1 MRRKWII
8 ALMLA
13 GTLTMGTCAA
23 AAETTTESTEIT
35 ETAETTGTE
44 TAEEAGET
52 ASTETA
58 GGAGETASTE
68 TAGGAGETAST
79 EAAGGAGET
88 ISTETSEGDG
98 SAQTEYTEGNAVDIT
113 KEELVE
119 NVKAAVEDVN
129 SLSMDATL
137 DTTLAMSMSGE
148 ESESGM
154 ELTMGINMALSAE
167 AVEEPYGSHIQ
178 MTLGM
183 DLLGQVMEQTMETYS
198 VEEDGRKVTYTQT
211 TENGTASGWTR
222 DDVDDEMTDTLNG
235 LQILEDQEWY
245 NQAEQYTLQDN
256 KVVDGEGREYYVLE
270 GDLDLSEGSELGDE
284 LKSLLDSLEESMGSG
299 AIEFPDVIGL
309 DLYIYAD
316 QMLPARLTMDMS
328 GIQGAI
334 PTEGSDV
341 PMNMEFRT
349 LVMDLSLGDYNAIDA
364 IEVPQEALD
373 SANSSETETGSGTE
387 AVVGTEDTETE
398 VSTTGTE
405 TEYTEPQ
412 FILTTD
418 TSVEF
423 TQNGTAPEVAA
434 SLGEM
439 GKAYYYNVNS
449 GNYEQV
455 GVKLT
460 GFSRGEEA
468 AALVDQLLNE
478 EGSYYSFAALRDNE
492 EYCLVN
498 YDMYFPQDMTDSQY
512 GVYVSGCQL
521 DVVGQNGD
529 YLESDGQTYFP
540 YVYDV
545 YDESGKVYHPG
556 DTGSFQAIVILPKD
570 AEGFCFQFGPYDSEY
585 FYAEPEGAVA

>member
-44 TAEEAGET
+44 TAGEAGET

-68 TAGGAGETAST
+68 TAGETAST

-412 FILTTD
+412 FILTMD
-418 TSVEF
+418 L
-423 TQNGTAPEVAA
+423 
-434 SLGEM
+434 SLI
-439 GKAYYYNVNS
+439 
-449 GNYEQV
+449 
-455 GVKLT
+455 
-460 GFSRGEEA
+460 
-468 AALVDQLLNE
+468 
-478 EGSYYSFAALRDNE
+478 
-492 EYCLVN
+492 
-498 YDMYFPQDMTDSQY
+498 
-512 GVYVSGCQL
+512 
-521 DVVGQNGD
+521 
-529 YLESDGQTYFP
+529 
-540 YVYDV
+540 
-545 YDESGKVYHPG
+545 H
-556 DTGSFQAIVILPKD
+556 I
-570 AEGFCFQFGPYDSEY
+570 
-585 FYAEPEGAVA
+585 

>member
-23 AAETTTESTEIT
+23 AAETTTETTEIT
-35 ETAETTGTE
+35 QTAETTGTG
-44 TAEEAGET
+44 TEEGAGET
-52 ASTETA
+52 GSTETA
-58 GGAGETASTE
+58 
-68 TAGGAGETAST
+68 
-79 EAAGGAGET
+79 AAEN
-88 ISTETSEGDG
+88 SEENG
-98 SAQTEYTEGNAVDIT
+98 SAQTEGTEYTQGNAVDIT

-137 DTTLAMSMSGE
+137 DTTLAMSMSE
-148 ESESGM
+148 EGSESGM

-178 MTLGM
+178 MTIGM

-211 TENGTASGWTR
+211 IENGTASGWSR
-222 DDVDDEMTDTLNG
+222 DDVDDEMTDALNG
-235 LQILEDQEWY
+235 LEILEDQEWY

-270 GDLDLSEGSELGDE
+270 GDLDLSEDSELGNE
-284 LKSLLDSLEESMGSG
+284 LQSLLDSLEESMGSG

-349 LVMDLSLGDYNAIDA
+349 LVMDLSLDDYNAVDA
-364 IEVPQEALD
+364 IEVPQEVLD
-373 SANSSETETGSGTE
+373 SADSSEAETGSGAE
-387 AVVGTEDTETE
+387 AVVETEYTETE
-398 VSTTGTE
+398 GSTTGMETEYAETENETVAPGESYSVE

-418 TSVEF
+418 TSVDF
-423 TQNGTAPEVAA
+423 TQNGTAPEVPA

-455 GVKLT
+455 GIKLT

-478 EGSYYSFAALRDNE
+478 DGSYYSFAALRNNE

-529 YLESDGQTYFP
+529 YLESNGQTYFP
-540 YVYDV
+540 YVYDI

-570 AEGFCFQFGPYDSEY
+570 VEGVCFQFGPYDSEY
-585 FYAEPEGAVA
+585 FYAEPDGAVA